1 MRRGGKRGRM
11 TGPQKRARKPMPVV
25 LMMTIM

>member
-1 MRRGGKRGRM
+1 MRRRGKRGRM
-11 TGPQKRARKPMPVV
+11 TGPQNGARKPMPVV